1 MTTSQT
7 QLIEAIEKELSR
19 RYDRIITLID
29 ERYKLTIETINLQS
43 QIAQLERQ
51 VESLQALLHEHKIST
66 SQNK

>member
-43 QIAQLERQ
+43 QIAQL
-51 VESLQALLHEHKIST
+51 SS
-66 SQNK
+66 